1 MFLKNNR
8 KISLDRFI
16 NKVLYDKN
24 KGYYMNK
31 NPIGH
36 KNDFITSPNISIM
49 FSEMIAVWLISFWE
63 KMGYPKSINIVE
75 LGAGNGEMMLQI
87 LKTIEKFNKFKSCSN
102 FFIYEKSPYLKKL
115 QKNKIKFENIKW
127 INNLRKI
134 SKFPSIFIANEFFDA
149 LPVKQFEKKNNNWY
163 EKYIINEDKSLKYF
177 EKKIKKE
184 FIEKLIKQKLQ
195 KNQRFIE
202 YSPLANEK
210 LNTIS
215 KIIKKQNGGVLIIDY
230 GYIDKKMFDT
240 LQSIKNHKKNILL
253 ENIYKADITHLIN
266 FNFYKKKIRNL
277 ELDCVNLTTQREFL
291 LKMGILERA
300 EIISKNMPFSKKS
313 DIYFR
318 LKRLIDKN
326 QMGTLFKVLFA
337 TNKKNNFNLGFKND

>member
-163 EKYIINEDKSLKYF
+163 EKYIINKDKSLKYF

-184 FIEKLIKQKLQ
+184 FLEKLIKQKLQ

-215 KIIKKQNGGVLIIDY
+215 KIIKKQNGGLLIIDY

-266 FNFYKKKIRNL
+266 FDFYKKKIRNL

-318 LKRLIDKN
+318 LKRLIDKK

-337 TNKKNNFNLGFKND
+337 TNKKNNFNLGF